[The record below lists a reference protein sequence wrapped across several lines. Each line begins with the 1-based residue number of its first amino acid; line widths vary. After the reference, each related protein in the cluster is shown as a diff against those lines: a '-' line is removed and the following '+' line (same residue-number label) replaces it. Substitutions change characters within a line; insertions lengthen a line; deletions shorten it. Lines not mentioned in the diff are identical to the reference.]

1 MGVKFTGLRSGMK
14 FKVIVCL
21 FLGLVSHA
29 FAQTKG
35 SIVYVP
41 PSDDFVSIELQEFKG
56 LPRLG
61 VMDNYGARNVNPRG
75 GVRVGD
81 RNSAQLE
88 KSKMVADGRNAF
100 SLLVSL
106 KYVKP
111 FMGDLDRQSLT
122 TVKGNMSKT
131 EANSAFLQRFLLSQV
146 APNLCLNDDC
156 RNTGRGNNEFER
168 LRNYKTFVDKFLEP
182 LLKWSQQVFMN
193 GEWLIYHVSTLNIGG
208 NYDFDRGG
216 YWVYHSLVLNDIFP
230 MRQGV
235 MKRVVFEPLS
245 PYEQALVNKLE
256 NPKGAPFFLQM
267 DAQTAE
273 DFKKK
278 GNNRLYLVK
287 KIKLRPLDKEL
298 GDPTEPIEF
307 GYSHETPDLEI
318 YTDQGL
324 TEHYRTLLMND
335 LTLKN

>member
-1 MGVKFTGLRSGMK
+1 MK

-75 GVRVGD
+75 GVREG

-111 FMGDLDRQSLT
+111 FMGDLDKQSLT

-168 LRNYKTFVDKFLEP
+168 LRNYKTFVNKFLEP

-287 KIKLRPLDKEL
+287 KIKLRPLDEEL

>member
-1 MGVKFTGLRSGMK
+1 MA
-14 FKVIVCL
+14 VICL
-21 FLGLVSHA
+21 FLGLVSQA
-29 FAQTKG
+29 FAQTKS
-35 SIVYVP
+35 SIVYAP

-61 VMDNYGARNVNPRG
+61 VMDNYGDRNVNPRG

-111 FMGDLDRQSLT
+111 FMDDLDKQSLT
-122 TVKGNMSKT
+122 TVKGNISKT

-146 APNLCLNDDC
+146 APNLCLNEDC
-156 RNTGRGNNEFER
+156 RNAGRGNNEFER
-168 LRNYKTFVDKFLEP
+168 LRNYKTFTDKFLEP
-182 LLKWSQQVFMN
+182 LLNWSQQVFMN
-193 GEWLIYHVSTLNIGG
+193 GEWIIYHVSTLNIGS

-287 KIKLRPLDKEL
+287 KITLRPLDKEL

-324 TEHYRTLLMND
+324 TDHYRTLFMND